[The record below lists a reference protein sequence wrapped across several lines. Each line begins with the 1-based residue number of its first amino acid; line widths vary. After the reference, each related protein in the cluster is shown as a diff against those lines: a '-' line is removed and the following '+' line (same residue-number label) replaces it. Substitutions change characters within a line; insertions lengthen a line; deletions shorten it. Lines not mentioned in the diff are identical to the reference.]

1 MEQAVNVMS
10 LPHDF
15 VYRRNNPLN
24 FIKEKYMTK
33 FGKTALDAYCLL
45 INNKEPE
52 PVLDPETAWKRSADE
67 NLSHSEAMQKKTC
80 PKNTF
85 IGLCDAGLLKDIT
98 GENTCTSVQKKYAK
112 RAVELLRGNEQ
123 LKENKTELW
132 RQVLKSL
139 GCNIDKHHDSQMD
152 VVVSFFN
159 KGLIND
165 TCQEERA

>member
-1 MEQAVNVMS
+1 MEQAVNAMNS
-10 LPHDF
+10 LHDF

-24 FIKEKYMTK
+24 FIEEKYMTK

-45 INNKEPE
+45 ISKEVP
-52 PVLDPETAWKRSADE
+52 DPKTAWKRSAE
-67 NLSHSEAMQKKTC
+67 KNMSHSEAMQKKPC

-85 IGLCDAGLLKDIT
+85 IGLCDAGLLKDIA
-98 GENTCTSVQKKYAK
+98 GKNTCTSVEKEYAK
-112 RAVELLRGNEQ
+112 KAVELLREDEQ

-152 VVVSFFN
+152 VVVSLFN